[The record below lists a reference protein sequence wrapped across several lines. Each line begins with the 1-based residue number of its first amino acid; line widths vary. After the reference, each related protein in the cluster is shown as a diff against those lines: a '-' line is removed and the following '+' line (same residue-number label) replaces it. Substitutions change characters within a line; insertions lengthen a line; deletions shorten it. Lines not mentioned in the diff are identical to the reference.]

1 MNMQDTSSSFLQGTP
16 DAIASRL
23 MQKAHLRDGLPEIL
37 VGLLFLL
44 AAGFNFMSA
53 SLPRA
58 STGLKIAFLA
68 DIGLFVVLSVG
79 TFWLL
84 KWVRRQFLV
93 EREGYVRQK
102 TNRPKLA
109 RILVG
114 GLIVFFLVL
123 YAALFMRL
131 PNMDNWVLAGTGL
144 YVGAIWAFIGRSR
157 RFVVSGLLDAVTGIA
172 LAFARISVENRLGI
186 LFTVMGIV
194 ALLSGCVVFVR
205 FIRQPREAGE

>member
-1 MNMQDTSSSFLQGTP
+1 MQDTSSSFLQGTP

-102 TNRPKLA
+102 TNRRKLV

-114 GLIVFFLVL
+114 GLIVFFVVL
-123 YAALFMRL
+123 FGTLFIRL
-131 PNMDNWVLAGTGL
+131 PHMDSWVLAGTGL
-144 YVGAIWAFIGRSR
+144 YVGGIWAFIGKSR
-157 RFVVSGLLDAVTGIA
+157 RFVASGLLAAATGIA

-186 LFTVMGIV
+186 FFAVVGIV

>member
-1 MNMQDTSSSFLQGTP
+1 MQDTSFLQGTP
-16 DAIASRL
+16 EVIASRL
-23 MQKAHLRDGLPEIL
+23 IQKAHLRDGLPEIA

-44 AAGFNFMSA
+44 AASFNFMSA
-53 SLPRA
+53 SLPGA

-68 DIGLFVVLSVG
+68 DLGLFVVLSVG
-79 TFWLL
+79 TPWLL

-102 TNRPKLA
+102 ANRRNLVQ
-109 RILVG
+109 ILVG
-114 GLIVFFLVL
+114 GLIVFFVVL
-123 YAALFMRL
+123 FTALFIRL
-131 PNMDNWVLAGTGL
+131 PHMDSWVVAGTGL
-144 YVGAIWAFIGRSR
+144 FVGGVWAFIGKSP
-157 RFVVSGLLDAVTGIA
+157 RFVASGLLSAATGIA

-186 LFTVMGIV
+186 FFAVVGIL